1 MDTTEKSINP
11 SAVKFIK
18 LGERGKWQNYCI
30 EVDHTIRLGFESN
43 QHQECLDKNWMP
55 VRSFW
60 LSERNGNER
69 QATNDL
75 REIQAF
81 YELPSTVLWIT
92 FHNRLLYWC
101 FAEEKVTELDD
112 GSRVRKAINGWS
124 CKSLAGET
132 LHVEN
137 IDGRVTKVQGYRRTI
152 CNVDRADYLIRKI
165 RGNEQ
170 PEVFE
175 AKDAFDTLCNK
186 AAVLIEGLWW
196 HDFEVLADLIFT
208 RAGWQRVSV
217 LGKTEKDIDL
227 DLLSPVTNRRAFVQ
241 VKSSAN
247 YDAFNDSVS
256 FFRNSGIYDE
266 MYFVVHTIEDKRL
279 VAQSV
284 DGVTVLDIDDI
295 AKLSINSGLM
305 TWLIKKRE

>member
-1 MDTTEKSINP
+1 MNTPEKPFKP

-18 LGERGKWQNYCI
+18 LGKGGEWQHSCI
-30 EVDHTIRLGFESN
+30 VVDQTIRLGFESN
-43 QHQECLDKNWMP
+43 QHQECSDRNWDP
-55 VRSFW
+55 VRAFW
-60 LSERNGNER
+60 LVERNGSETE
-69 QATNDL
+69 ASKDL

-81 YELPSTVLWIT
+81 YTLPSTVLWIT

-101 FAEEKVTELDD
+101 FAEEVVTELAD
-112 GSRVRKAINGWS
+112 GSRVRKAIGGWS

-132 LHVEN
+132 LHIEN

-152 CNVDRADYLIRKI
+152 CNVERADYLIRKI
-165 RGNEQ
+165 EGKPQ
-170 PEVFE
+170 PEVVE
-175 AKDAFDTLCNK
+175 ATKAFSALCK
-186 AAVLIEGLWW
+186 KTAALIKGLWW
-196 HDFEVLADLIFT
+196 HDFEVLTDLIFT

-227 DLLSPVTNRRAFVQ
+227 DLLSPVTSRRAFVQ

-247 YDAFNDSVS
+247 YDTFSDSVS

-266 MYFVVHTIEDKRL
+266 MYFVVHTINDKRL

-284 DGVTVLDIDDI
+284 DGVTVLNIEDI
-295 AKLSINSGLM
+295 AKLAINSGLM